1 MQSENRGL
9 MPSILTLAALLLIT
23 GCMTSSPAV
32 QYYTMTPLTR
42 DEQGPVWENDGVLA
56 VGPITLPEILDRP
69 HMVTQSGDNRLV
81 FAETHRWAGSL
92 QAEITRVLADNL
104 SILLNS
110 DEIIAHGEEA
120 LTPPSHRIIINV
132 QRFYAQANGDVVLDL
147 LWTLRE
153 EGHEQSSVLNK
164 STIRLPVEYQDYAGI
179 AAAQSAA
186 LGELSREMAAYI
198 RRNSPL

>member
-1 MQSENRGL
+1 MS
-9 MPSILTLAALLLIT
+9 P
-23 GCMTSSPAV
+23 SPAV
-32 QYYTMTPLTR
+32 QYYTLTPLSM
-42 DEQGPVWENDGVLA
+42 DEQGPDWESDGVLA
-56 VGPITLPEILDRP
+56 VGPVSLPEILDRP

-92 QAEITRVLADNL
+92 QGEIARVLADNL

-110 DEIIAHGEEA
+110 DQIIAHGEEA

-132 QRFYAQANGDVVLDL
+132 QRFYAQANGDVLLDL
-147 LWTLRE
+147 LWTLKE

-164 STIRLPVEYQDYAGI
+164 STIRYPVEYRDYAGI
-179 AAAQSAA
+179 AAAQSEA
-186 LGELSREMAAYI
+186 LGDLSREMAAYI